1 MNEDDKQLT
10 LAQWQTCVEMA
21 NAVSQRRDMTNNLFA
36 TLHLAVVGAITAIS
50 SFSNFEACVICILGI
65 IFCVAWI
72 CIIDNFRILNTQKFH
87 IITEI
92 EKNLPNK
99 PLTDEWENIKKTRY
113 KLGSRLEMILPI
125 TFELIYAVFMIER
138 LVSCQGCIV

>member
-87 IITEI
+87 KRVVAVLKHRVNLVVARKHLHNFVVVSLKCLNNRRNIGTVKLDCH
-92 EKNLPNK
+92 KNLVG
-99 PLTDEWENIKKTRY
+99 I
-113 KLGSRLEMILPI
+113 
-125 TFELIYAVFMIER
+125 
-138 LVSCQGCIV
+138 